1 MKRKFITNLALVLS
15 LNLLIKPFWIFGIDR
30 TVQVLVGETEYGF
43 YFSLFQLSVLLN
55 VILDLG
61 IKNFNNRDIAQHNQL
76 LSKYLSNIFG
86 LKIILAIF
94 YFIIVFFIGFI
105 VGYNERQIKLLIV
118 LSLNQFISVFILYLR
133 SNISALHFFKIDS
146 IISVL
151 DRFLMTI
158 FCALLIWGNIMHN
171 AFSIEIFAYVQTV
184 AYLLTFLIA
193 FIFVLSKSEFF
204 RIRIERSYIIALLKK
219 CFPFALLTLLMS
231 IYTYIDAVFL
241 ERLLPDGKF
250 QAGIYAQGFRI
261 FSAFYMF
268 GFLYAGLLLPMF
280 AKMIKKKEPVD
291 QLTQFSFL
299 LLIVPSSIL
308 VIASIFYRNEIF
320 NLLYPGHTSESPLV
334 FAVLIMGFIGT
345 CITIIF
351 GTLLTSNGS
360 LKELNKMAFFAV
372 ILNIVLNL
380 ILIPKYKALGS
391 AIAALFT
398 QGITG
403 IVQMILAFNIFK
415 FYYNFK
421 LLLTYIL
428 FFTGLIIIGY
438 ILNYINFE
446 WYYEFF
452 AMLIVSG
459 IFAMLIK
466 LIRLKTIYEILK
478 FDE

>member
-30 TVQVLVGETEYGF
+30 TVQVLVGETEYGIYF
-43 YFSLFQLSVLLN
+43 PLFQFSLILN

-61 IKNFNNRDIAQHNQL
+61 IRNFNNRDIAQHNQL

-86 LKIILAIF
+86 LKIILAVI
-94 YFIIVFFIGFI
+94 YFLIILTSGFGA
-105 VGYNERQIKLLIV
+105 GYNDRQMKLLIV
-118 LSLNQFISVFILYLR
+118 LALNQFISVFILYLR
-133 SNISALHFFKIDS
+133 SNISALHYFKIDS
-146 IISVL
+146 LISVL
-151 DRFLMTI
+151 DRFIMII
-158 FCALLIWGNIMHN
+158 FCGILLWGNVMK
-171 AFSIEIFAYVQTV
+171 ADFTIEIFAYVQTL

-193 FIFVLSKSEFF
+193 FVFVLSKSEFF
-204 RIRIERSYIIALLKK
+204 RIQIERSYIIALLKK
-219 CFPFALLTLLMS
+219 SFPFALLTLLMS

-268 GFLYAGLLLPMF
+268 GLLYAGLLLPMF

-299 LLIVPSSIL
+299 LLVVPASIL

-320 NLLYPGHTSESPLV
+320 NIIYPGHTNESPLV
-334 FAVLIMGFIGT
+334 FAILILGFIGT

-360 LKELNKMAFFAV
+360 LKELNTMAFFAV
-372 ILNIVLNL
+372 ILNVILNL

-391 AIAALFT
+391 AIAAIIT
-398 QGITG
+398 QGATG
-403 IVQMILAFNIFK
+403 IVQMILAFRIFK
-415 FYYNFK
+415 FHYNFK
-421 LLLTYIL
+421 L
-428 FFTGLIIIGY
+428 FFSYVFFFAGIIIIGLL
-438 ILNYINFE
+438 LNYINYA

-452 AMLIVSG
+452 AMLIISG
-459 IFAMLIK
+459 IFAVIIK
-466 LIRLKTIYEILK
+466 LVRLRTIYDILK

>member
-30 TVQVLVGETEYGF
+30 TVQVMVGEAEYGIYF
-43 YFSLFQLSVLLN
+43 PLFQFSLILN
-55 VILDLG
+55 VILDFG
-61 IKNFNNRDIAQHNQL
+61 IRNFNNRDIAQHNQL

-86 LKIILAIF
+86 LKIILAIV
-94 YFIIVFFIGFI
+94 YFIIILTSGFGA
-105 VGYNERQIKLLIV
+105 GYNERQMKLLIV
-118 LSLNQFISVFILYLR
+118 LALNQFISVFILYLR
-133 SNISALHFFKIDS
+133 SNISALHYFKIDS

-158 FCALLIWGNIMHN
+158 FCAILIWGNVMTN
-171 AFSIEIFAYVQTV
+171 SFSVEVFAYVQTV

-204 RIRIERSYIIALLKK
+204 RIRIERSYIIALLKRS
-219 CFPFALLTLLMS
+219 FPFALLTLLMS

-250 QAGIYAQGFRI
+250 QAGMYAQGFRI

-268 GFLYAGLLLPMF
+268 GLLYAGLLLPMF

-299 LLIVPSSIL
+299 LLVVPASIL
-308 VIASIFYRNEIF
+308 IIASIFYRNEVFSI
-320 NLLYPGHTSESPLV
+320 LYPGHTTESPLV
-334 FAVLIMGFIGT
+334 FAVLILGFLGT

-360 LKELNKMAFFAV
+360 LKELNTMAVFAVLLNV
-372 ILNIVLNL
+372 ILNI

-391 AIAALFT
+391 AIAALIT
-398 QGITG
+398 QGATG
-403 IVQMILAFNIFK
+403 LVQMVLAFRIFK
-415 FYYNFK
+415 FHYNYK

-428 FFTGLIIIGY
+428 FFAGMISIGILFQY
-438 ILNYINFE
+438 IKYPWF
-446 WYYEFF
+446 YEFF
-452 AMLIVSG
+452 AMLIISG
-459 IFAMLIK
+459 LFAMVIK
-466 LIRLKTIYEILK
+466 LVRPKTLIEIIK
-478 FDE
+478 FDD